1 MAFMRGI
8 IIGGI
13 VVVTWNAYFIY
24 TAFHVDD
31 PVVASYE
38 AEAR

>member
-1 MAFMRGI
+1 MRGI
-8 IIGGI
+8 IVAGVI
-13 VVVTWNAYFIY
+13 VVCWNAFFLY
-24 TAFHVDD
+24 TAMGVND

>member
-1 MAFMRGI
+1 MRW
-8 IIGGI
+8 I
-13 VVVTWNAYFIY
+13 VAIVAGFVIMVAVNGYFAWVAISG
-24 TAFHVDD
+24 AD